1 MKFFKLFKN
10 VFEKVYAVLAPIDKQ
25 AINAGCTIGKDNYI
39 ASHFWDSAE
48 PYLISIGNNCQI
60 TSGVKMFTHGGG
72 GGIRYIDPYFDF
84 FGKVEIGDF
93 VYLGTN
99 SLIMPGVTIGSHVI
113 VAAGSVVT
121 KSIPSNVVV
130 GGNPAKIIC
139 TIDEF
144 YAKNKKYNLS
154 TKGLS
159 YLEKR
164 KILLNADESKFV
176 KK

>member
-1 MKFFKLFKN
+1 
-10 VFEKVYAVLAPIDKQ
+10 
-25 AINAGCTIGKDNYI
+25 
-39 ASHFWDSAE
+39 
-48 PYLISIGNNCQI
+48 
-60 TSGVKMFTHGGG
+60 MFTHGGG
-72 GGIRYIDPYFDF
+72 GGVRYIDPYFDF

-139 TIDEF
+139 AIDEF
-144 YAKNKKYNLS
+144 YEKNKKYNLS

-159 YLEKR
+159 YSEKR
-164 KILLNADESKFV
+164 KILLNTDESKFV